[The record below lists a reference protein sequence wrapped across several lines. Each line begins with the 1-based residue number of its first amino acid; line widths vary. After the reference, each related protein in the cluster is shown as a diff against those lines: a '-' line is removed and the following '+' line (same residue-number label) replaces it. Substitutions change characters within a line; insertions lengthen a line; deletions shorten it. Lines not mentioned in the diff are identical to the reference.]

1 MGLHFDKENY
11 LTAHGYYDT
20 DWSTMDQ
27 PDYYD
32 EKQAKI
38 ERMRLSREEN
48 AARIR
53 GNIDKGKTNITADT
67 DTTIAMKTGANALM
81 DIWNSANDILPD
93 FLIED
98 DTLDIENRFNAKVGT
113 GEFDENGK
121 EYVRE
126 VGMNNKSF
134 INHYDPIRGLYG
146 ESMDT
151 TLEESKVNL
160 QNSVDW
166 LSQKEEDPTARET
179 FYGARRL
186 VGYDADNND
195 TPIYEYKYG
204 SSTDGYAVRY
214 KDDPKERNEGWEL
227 IFEKRFYGAKKFE
240 EVFNSLKAVQNSRA
254 HNSKSENRTLTHG
267 YTEISNMNI
276 LEGIEKDF
284 YGTDNVYVDETG
296 TTQIKSHTL
305 KAIQDESDRQLT
317 EYLKYDKA
325 EYREG
330 RFANFIDGV
339 QSSVV
344 STAFKTIDGLLDMLP
359 GEDNTWFND
368 LSNKEVTD
376 KMFGYDSR
384 ITANSQEKARH
395 QLRNGDYAGLVTNI
409 LGNIDV
415 YLADSSGEIA
425 ALLVPGMAV
434 GKLAKVSSRVKGLEA
449 KAKLEIDKIPD
460 ARGSATYITKKKDI
474 ENRTAQD
481 INKYM
486 RSVHLKTAVG
496 TRALLAIGRTND
508 QYDQF
513 LENNNGEEPDN
524 LYSRLALSFAGNMA
538 VLSLESMIVGAVG
551 RAALKGKSGVGG
563 FLGGM
568 GLEAVQEVADVA
580 QEGMATELG
589 SAKYAD
595 EGVLDHMGRKLENY
609 DYQLAAATG
618 GLMSGGLQAGGMAV
632 GGVTNIANDK
642 LGTVDKN
649 QEVFMTDKQ
658 HKDLL
663 YKDVEFFNPEG
674 KTEAAI
680 DAQSKALIRTVENVI
695 SSPFWGVKNLDRVNV
710 LEAKQDRTAEEQ
722 AELESLSGDSTFQ
735 QAIGKLSDVVQLK
748 RSNYPDL
755 QTMKKYLLDDT
766 VDKISYMKGFHNND
780 SLKQVLKTQIL
791 RDIIK
796 NRINY
801 FMENEIDGS
810 EDLDTKDGVANY
822 VAQFIPQVSTIMDD
836 IEGSTALEKE
846 ERDKLNNEL
855 VGIITDHVLK
865 KTPSVGKMIN
875 DYIQITATKGSYAN
889 LKGTNTPGV
898 DILKYL
904 GSDGTFNT
912 DNLSE
917 AEKEILKAF
926 QLNVKSTQESLN
938 KAVEDSMGIYI
949 KDETKYDDVSEHIAK
964 TGYLNP
970 FSVMGPRKSM
980 TQHAKAI
987 AHSVVLGNSIPAEDT
1002 NMQALATFIE
1012 SRNVNTKLRRD
1023 LFDDKKDITEARR
1036 GLNGLN
1042 IIASDNDVMLKELV
1056 DLVGVLEAS
1065 NKQKSNRIEEYIVHI
1080 QDKITELY
1088 GIQNDYKAVYDDVT
1102 EKIAKRGDFEDFYK
1116 GSNFNRKLNNV
1127 EDLRKYEPFAK
1138 SAKEKMEEAKER
1150 IKNKQTMQD
1159 DIYEQQLQ
1167 ASEPYYQ
1174 TGPEH
1179 NIPEEFANMYS
1190 VGSTDNQTPPPSAI
1204 NEENPFYQDDKPT
1217 VQASEQSDSDID
1229 LITMGFGD
1237 IASEYT
1243 TPEELARMHLV
1254 GSTDNQT
1261 PPSSLNIDEENP
1273 FYSDEK
1279 PTRPTSNN
1287 NSNSGNDNTIQTVMN
1302 ELFEQFTGR
1311 EVNGTVPSTEHMKE
1325 FVNAVVDKV
1334 SVQKNSKGIYTFE
1347 RILTQ
1352 LAKAKAGILTKDI
1365 YEGLKNKGTMKE
1377 KRQYLLGEIFVN
1389 EELQNRLNTVDM
1401 NELGIT
1407 DSSTIKHLNAKNQD
1421 NYSLLDTIIELF
1433 TSLLKRVYTSNTI
1446 AEDKVLDVLIRGL
1459 AVDPRVHTYRDR
1471 PVKQDNTDNKDNTSN
1486 DDIEGNNNSTKSS
1499 NSSDTKN
1506 NDSGN
1511 TTDSNINDNDTE
1523 DTDIV
1528 DQDTK
1533 DKDSDRNTEQDID
1546 SSTKQEDTKQ
1556 DQQDDIQNDTEVVQ
1570 QDDTTQQQNDTDI
1583 ERQSGTTQEQPGDI
1597 DVNTDTTEKEQ
1608 TKATLRSILGIMSG
1622 KVDVSDLIDQLEK
1635 C

>member
-195 TPIYEYKYG
+195 APIYEYKYG

-1042 IIASDNDVMLKELV
+1042 IIASDNNVMLKELV

-1065 NKQKSNRIEEYIVHI
+1065 NKQKSNRIEEYITHI
-1080 QDKITELY
+1080 QDKITELH

-1116 GSNFNRKLNNV
+1116 GSNFNRKLNDV

-1150 IKNKQTMQD
+1150 AKNKQTMQD

-1167 ASEPYYQ
+1167 ASE
-1174 TGPEH
+1174 
-1179 NIPEEFANMYS
+1179 
-1190 VGSTDNQTPPPSAI
+1190 
-1204 NEENPFYQDDKPT
+1204 
-1217 VQASEQSDSDID
+1217 QSDANID
-1229 LITMGFGD
+1229 PVTMGFGD

-1243 TPEELARMHLV
+1243 TSEELARMHLV
-1254 GSTDNQT
+1254 GSTDNQAPT
-1261 PPSSLNIDEENP
+1261 SSLNIDEENP

-1287 NSNSGNDNTIQTVMN
+1287 NSNSGSDNTIQTVMN

-1433 TSLLKRVYTSNTI
+1433 TSLLKRVYTPNTI

-1523 DTDIV
+1523 DTDIA

-1533 DKDSDRNTEQDID
+1533 DKDSDSSTEQDID
-1546 SSTKQEDTKQ
+1546 SDTKQNNTKQ